1 MTNQRTNK
9 ILKNPFARRM
19 VRIMLII
26 LAALLGC
33 AVLLTGWLLIL
44 SPGRVEAYRDQNGTI
59 LAGSISEKTFVNIG
73 GAEQGMFIKG
83 KNTENPVLLF
93 LHGGPGMPTYFLS
106 KQYPARLEDNFT
118 VCYWEQRDAGIS
130 YSPDITAESMTAE
143 KLVSDTIEVTN
154 YLRKRFGQE
163 KIYLMGHSWGSFLGI
178 QAAAKEPGLYY
189 AYIGV
194 SQITKQL
201 ESEKLA
207 YKWMMERYTQAGNTA
222 KANILKEYPIL
233 ENDTSA
239 VAWFKNPARD
249 TTMHELGIGT
259 MHNMK
264 DVYNGVFFPF
274 LGTREYTIGEKF
286 NTFFRS
292 RPFLKKETK
301 LIDQLFAADIP
312 AEVPKLEIPVYFLSG
327 SYDLTVNHDLNKAY
341 LERLQAPIK
350 GYYTFSE
357 SAHCPMHEEPVRFLE
372 IMVKDVLNGTTT
384 LADK

>member
-1 MTNQRTNK
+1 MTNQ
-9 ILKNPFARRM
+9 ILIKPFAQRI
-19 VRIMLII
+19 VRFMLII
-26 LAALLGC
+26 LAALLGL
-33 AVLLTGWLLIL
+33 AVLLTGWLLLL
-44 SPGRVEAYRDQNGTI
+44 SPGRVEAYRDQNGTV

-83 KNTENPVLLF
+83 KNTDNPVLLF

-106 KQYPARLEDNFT
+106 KQYPAGLEDNFV

-130 YSPDITAESMTAE
+130 YNPAITAESMTAE
-143 KLVSDTIEVTN
+143 KLVSDAIEVTN
-154 YLRKRFGQE
+154 YLRERFGRE

-178 QAAAKEPGLYY
+178 QAAAKEPELYY

-194 SQITKQL
+194 SQVTKQL

-207 YKWMMERYTQAGNTA
+207 YKWMLEQYTQAGNTA
-222 KANILKEYPIL
+222 KANKLKAYPIL

-239 VAWFKNPARD
+239 AAWFKDPARD

-274 LGTREYTIGEKF
+274 LGTREYTVTEKM

-292 RPFLKKETK
+292 RPFLKNQTK
-301 LIDQLFAADIP
+301 LIDQLFATDIT
-312 AEVPKLEIPVYFLSG
+312 AKVPELEIPVYFLSG
-327 SYDLTVNHDLNKAY
+327 SYDLTVNHALNKAY

-357 SAHCPMHEEPVRFLE
+357 SAHCPMHEEPARFME
-372 IMVKDVLNGTTT
+372 IMVEDVLNGTAA